1 MASRVSVCWICGV
14 KPQYCKLGRDCGSFT
29 GMAQQNA
36 TVTGLPEHGL
46 VLSGTIAEPVLE
58 NLTGQRI
65 LAWALRWVLAR
76 PNVSAPLTHVCIFNS
91 QLLSKARAGR
101 AALAPGSSRA
111 HRYEQEAR
119 DIAQGEAPVSVSLDL
134 AMLDDGSVVGPRPG
148 AVLRPH
154 RGGRK
159 GPPRRQCE
167 GYQRQRRRCL
177 PRSDIRRFDSLGNAA
192 PALRISQGRRRPVP
206 HHGAN
211 IRKGPARGTN
221 AAR

>member
-14 KPQYCKLGRDCGSFT
+14 KPQYGKFGRDCGIFT

-76 PNVSAPLTHVCIFNS
+76 PNISAPLSYVCVFNS
-91 QLLSKARAGR
+91 QLLSKTGADR

-111 HRYEQEAR
+111 HRYEQGTR

-134 AMLDDGSVVGPRPG
+134 AMLDDGSVVKHGQIQADRNRRLSLRDIAGPLLVSVCPATSRGQRCAVCPG
-148 AVLRPH
+148 L
-154 RGGRK
+154 
-159 GPPRRQCE
+159 
-167 GYQRQRRRCL
+167 
-177 PRSDIRRFDSLGNAA
+177 
-192 PALRISQGRRRPVP
+192 
-206 HHGAN
+206 
-211 IRKGPARGTN
+211 
-221 AAR
+221 

>member
-14 KPQYCKLGRDCGSFT
+14 KPQYGKFGRDCGIFT

-76 PNVSAPLTHVCIFNS
+76 PNISAP
-91 QLLSKARAGR
+91 
-101 AALAPGSSRA
+101 LAPGSSRA
-111 HRYEQEAR
+111 HRYEQGTR

-134 AMLDDGSVVGPRPG
+134 AMLDDGSVVGPDLGQSYDRIEAAAKALRDVNAKVISDKDAGVSPDQIFGDLTALATQPRPSG
-148 AVLRPH
+148 SLKDAAVLYRIMAQTYARDLLAERTQH
-154 RGGRK
+154 GDAG
-159 GPPRRQCE
+159 
-167 GYQRQRRRCL
+167 
-177 PRSDIRRFDSLGNAA
+177 
-192 PALRISQGRRRPVP
+192 ALALVM
-206 HHGAN
+206 N
-211 IRKGPARGTN
+211 N
-221 AAR
+221 